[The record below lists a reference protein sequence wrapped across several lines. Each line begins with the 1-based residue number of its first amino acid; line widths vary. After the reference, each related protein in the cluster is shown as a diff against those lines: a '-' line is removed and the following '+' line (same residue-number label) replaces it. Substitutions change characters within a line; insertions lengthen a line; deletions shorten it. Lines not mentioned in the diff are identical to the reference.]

1 MTKFA
6 ERKKKWGTEMVF
18 QSISL
23 PKNIIEKLKLLKE
36 QYEDCYGRKVS
47 YGEIFERLFS
57 PMALGNVD
65 PGVYARFKEA
75 LKSRAEFDEVVTRS
89 TKRAV
94 DELARRAE
102 ENGTS
107 LAEEAEK
114 ERKAVVEKMDHER
127 RIYAE
132 KEARCIEI
140 VKAASPALPTAS
152 NWAVGEWFVNENTKQ
167 FFPVMKGKYGKA
179 DYATVNGQVFNK
191 YQVSEIELL
200 SHEGGFVRVKVQN

>member
-1 MTKFA
+1 MKFA

-23 PKNIIEKLKLLKE
+23 PVNIIEKLKLLKE

-65 PGVYARFKEA
+65 PGVYASFKEA

-89 TKRAV
+89 TKKVV
-94 DELARRAE
+94 D
-102 ENGTS
+102 
-107 LAEEAEK
+107 
-114 ERKAVVEKMDHER
+114 KMDHER

-140 VKAASPALPTAS
+140 VKAASPALPIEQ
-152 NWAVGEWFVNENTKQ
+152 NWARNEWFVNEESGL
-167 FFPVMKGKYGKA
+167 FFPVLQGKYGKT
-179 DYATVNGQVFNK
+179 DYATVNGKVFNK
-191 YQVSEIELL
+191 HQVSDNDLL
-200 SHEGGFVRVKVQN
+200 SPDGGFIRVTVEL

>member
-23 PKNIIEKLKLLKE
+23 PVNIIEKLKLLKE

-65 PGVYARFKEA
+65 PGVYARFEEA
-75 LKSRAEFDEVVTRS
+75 LKTRAEFDEVVTRA

-94 DELARRAE
+94 DDLARRAE

-114 ERKAVVEKMDHER
+114 ERKAVVDKMDHER

-140 VKAASPALPTAS
+140 VKAASPALPTEK
-152 NWAVGEWFVNENTKQ
+152 NWAKGEWFVNEESGL
-167 FFPVMKGKYGKA
+167 FFPVLQGKYGKT
-179 DYATVNGQVFNK
+179 DYATVNGKVFNRH
-191 YQVSEIELL
+191 QVSDKDLL
-200 SHEGGFVRVKVQN
+200 SPDGGFIRVTVEL

>member
-23 PKNIIEKLKLLKE
+23 PVNIIEKLKLLKE

-65 PGVYARFKEA
+65 PGVYARFEEA
-75 LKSRAEFDEVVTRS
+75 LKARAEFDEVVTRA

-94 DELARRAE
+94 DVLARRAE
-102 ENGTS
+102 ENGTN
-107 LAEEAEK
+107 LVEE
-114 ERKAVVEKMDHER
+114 
-127 RIYAE
+127 AE

-140 VKAASPALPTAS
+140 VKAASPALPTEQ
-152 NWAVGEWFVNENTKQ
+152 NWAKGEWFVNEESGL
-167 FFPVMKGKYGKA
+167 FFPVLQGKYGKT
-179 DYATVNGQVFNK
+179 DYATVNGKVFNRH
-191 YQVSEIELL
+191 QVSDNDLL
-200 SHEGGFVRVKVQN
+200 SPDGGFIRVTVEL